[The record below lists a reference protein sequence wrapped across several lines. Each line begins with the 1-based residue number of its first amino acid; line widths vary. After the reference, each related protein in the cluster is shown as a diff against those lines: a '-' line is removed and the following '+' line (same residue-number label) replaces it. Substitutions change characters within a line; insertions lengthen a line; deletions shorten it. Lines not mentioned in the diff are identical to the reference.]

1 MANVVW
7 FDQNKIYEAGFT
19 KPPRDWQAAAT
30 TRGNSQKPRR
40 GENSMAL
47 VFCPEL
53 PKSDCPRTTL
63 MSHRAKAHPMKPHP
77 ISYGELMRLGV
88 DDSNRLYSDRKPVII
103 EQRLTL
109 GSGPKLEPL
118 SWPSRPSSRQLRP
131 LGRCPLRREGVARQ
145 ARPRGGV
152 TGRTQIGGCAVQPER
167 RFVLNF
173 ARCTRHTCRN

>member
-103 EQRLTL
+103 EQRLTFGL
-109 GSGPKLEPL
+109 WPKVGAVIMAVSALIQAVAAAWQVSTEAGGCGSAGA
-118 SWPSRPSSRQLRP
+118 
-131 LGRCPLRREGVARQ
+131 REGA
-145 ARPRGGV
+145 A
-152 TGRTQIGGCAVQPER
+152 
-167 RFVLNF
+167 
-173 ARCTRHTCRN
+173 